1 MLSVFLAG
9 GTAAG
14 QQTPLDPLS
23 YWVFTPYIYNPAMV
37 GSKDYLSLD
46 FNAAWQGDS
55 RTQLLGGHAR
65 LSKARPGYFSSAK
78 LREFKGFGIG
88 GSVFNDIRETS
99 HNTGASFAASYQIP
113 LNTKNLSFLSFGAA
127 VKGVYNMMDTSS
139 TDSESKTRNL
149 FYPNAD
155 AGIYYYGTNFFT
167 GISGINLMGNPE
179 DPDSLGNYIIPVS
192 RQYFFTIGYKFVL
205 SKKHDIVL
213 EPSLLVNAV
222 DSTFDDLAQ
231 MKDNIDPVIK
241 LYLDDFCFGS
251 YFLMDGNTS
260 LFIEYR
266 FPRFHLGALCQLP
279 RNTPYYKKPPILEFT
294 AGFNFQVDKSG
305 YSKRSVW

>member
-1 MLSVFLAG
+1 MVPVLLSFLP
-9 GTAAG
+9 AAG

-23 YWVFTPYIYNPAMV
+23 YWVFTPFVYNPAMV

-46 FNAAWQGDS
+46 LNAAWQGKS
-55 RTQLLGGHAR
+55 RTQLIAGNTR
-65 LSKARPGYFSSAK
+65 LSKAKPGYFSSTK
-78 LREFKGFGIG
+78 LREFKGFGLG
-88 GSVFNDIRETS
+88 GSLFNDIKDNS
-99 HNTGASFAASYQIP
+99 QNSGASLAASYQLP

-127 VKGVYNMMDTSS
+127 VKGVYNRLDTSS
-139 TDSESKTRNL
+139 ADAGSKTRNT

-167 GISGINLMGNPE
+167 GVSGINLLGNPE
-179 DPDSLGNYIIPVS
+179 DPDSLGYYAIPVS
-192 RQYFFTIGYKFVL
+192 RQYFFTIGYKIVL

-231 MKDNIDPVIK
+231 MKDNIDPILK

-251 YFLMDGNTS
+251 YFLLDGNTS

-279 RNTPYYKKPPILEFT
+279 RKTAYYQKPPIVEFT